1 MVINQLTKKTM
12 PLNINI
18 AIVSTVKS
26 LAKDLQAIRE
36 VLADFP
42 EFQASVSAS
51 PAVTHAPAPRSLNP
65 MQSPE
70 ENALRDE
77 YRAAHPL
84 GKGFRMTHFLKSKYQ
99 DNALRALRGWKAG
112 EWTPARPHWS
122 EEEETPPPGE
132 AAEEG
137 EEY

>member
-1 MVINQLTKKTM
+1 MVINQLTKTM

-18 AIVSTVKS
+18 AIVSTVKGLS
-26 LAKDLQAIRE
+26 KDLQAIRE

-51 PAVTHAPAPRSLNP
+51 PAVMHAPSVRSVNP
-65 MQSPE
+65 MQTPE

-77 YRAAHPL
+77 YRAAHPM
-84 GKGFRMTHFLKSKYQ
+84 GKGFRMTHFLKHKYRG
-99 DNALRALRGWKAG
+99 NALLALRGWKAG
-112 EWTPARPHWS
+112 EWTLTQAG
-122 EEEETPPPGE
+122 EEPPPPGE

>member
-1 MVINQLTKKTM
+1 M

-18 AIVSTVKS
+18 AIVSTVKT
-26 LAKDLQAIRE
+26 LAKDLEAIRE

-51 PAVTHAPAPRSLNP
+51 PAVMHAPAPRSLNP

-70 ENALRDE
+70 ENTLRDE

-84 GKGFRMTHFLKSKYQ
+84 GKGFRMTHFLKRKYQ
-99 DNALRALRGWKAG
+99 GNALRALRGWKAG
-112 EWTPARPHWS
+112 EWTPSRPHWS
-122 EEEETPPPGE
+122 EGEETPPPGE